1 MLSFFTTIWSQRVE
15 ILHEFELSVCVCVS
29 AFFASYLFYWIVF
42 IELHDDK
49 DEGAG
54 QGVLEQENL

>member
-1 MLSFFTTIWSQRVE
+1 MNSN
-15 ILHEFELSVCVCVS
+15 CVCVS